1 MFYNTKII
9 PLFRTNS
16 NIWQKSMFYNIFL
29 DLYQKQED
37 QTRREVEKMAEKGKS
52 DKVWDNMTEKE

>member
-29 DLYQKQED
+29 DLYQKYED

>member
-1 MFYNTKII
+1 
-9 PLFRTNS
+9 
-16 NIWQKSMFYNIFL
+16 MFYNIFL